1 MKYLKHFESYS
12 EDVKPSDL
20 LDVKPS
26 DLSNEQT
33 RELHKKS
40 LEYLLDLSDSE
51 KIKLKSDLEKFAA
64 DNGLTLDQLENP
76 ETVKKLLE
84 SNINEGLGSWLKE
97 NWYSLV
103 SKISKYGSI
112 AALLTFLG
120 SMSLSWIGGFETLLG
135 IKVAAAAWV
144 VSSIVGALK
153 GLK

>member
-20 LDVKPS
+20 SDTKPS
-26 DLSNEQT
+26 DLSYEQT

-120 SMSLSWIGGFETLLG
+120 SMSLYWLGGVDTLLG
-135 IKVAAAAWV
+135 VKVAAAAWV

-153 GLK
+153 GLR